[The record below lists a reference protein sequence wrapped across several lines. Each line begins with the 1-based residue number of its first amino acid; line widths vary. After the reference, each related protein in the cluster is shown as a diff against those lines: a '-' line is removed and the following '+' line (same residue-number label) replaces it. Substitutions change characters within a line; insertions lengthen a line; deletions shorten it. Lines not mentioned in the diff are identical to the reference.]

1 MEMIKI
7 HITPPIIE
15 SSRVDRLMSLYGL
28 VTDSNDVK
36 RIAQECDCRIEC
48 NGSNA
53 VITFG
58 ESWNLDEIIEVNKLM
73 EERNPPAHSYR
84 AWILDARNK

>member
-28 VTDSNDVK
+28 VTDSIDVK
-36 RIAQECDCRIEC
+36 RIEHECDCCIEC
-48 NGSNA
+48 NGGNA

-58 ESWNLDEIIEVNKLM
+58 QSWNLDEIAEVNKLI

-84 AWILDARNK
+84 AWISDARNK

>member
-1 MEMIKI
+1 MIKI
-7 HITPPIIE
+7 HIKPPIIE

-28 VTDSNDVK
+28 ATDSIDVK

-73 EERNPPAHSYR
+73 EDRNPPAHSYR
-84 AWILDARNK
+84 AWISDARNK